1 MQPAKPSAAAMTG
14 LAPAAEGAQERATS
28 RRNAAR
34 RRRNRRLE
42 AAAPILLRVVARG
55 LALLPLPVAHAL
67 AVVVANTQWLLG
79 TRAARTTQENI
90 ERCFPSL
97 SPPCRRRLARQ
108 SLTETAKTFAEMG
121 LVWHGSTSR
130 AARLVQSVQG
140 MEHVES
146 ATGAVLVLMP
156 HFGNWELLGH
166 VFGCGPGLT
175 CLYAPP
181 KIKSLESLVCR
192 ARTRW
197 GVRVAPTT
205 PRGLKHLYSVARD
218 NGIVGLLPDQTP
230 PPSAAVDAPFFGQ
243 DVLTMVLAHRLI
255 MRVQPRVVMAWVERT
270 GRGFAAHI
278 EPLHGDVYSADTAT
292 SAAAMNVAIE
302 QVVRRNPAQYQWEYK
317 RFRRR
322 RNRSAA
328 GVSGSPGQGE

>member
-1 MQPAKPSAAAMTG
+1 MTG
-14 LAPAAEGAQERATS
+14 IAPAAERRQEHIASQRD
-28 RRNAAR
+28 AAR
-34 RRRNRRLE
+34 RRRSRRLE
-42 AAAPILLRVVARG
+42 AVAPLLLRVVARG
-55 LALLPLPVAHAL
+55 LSMLPLPAAHAL
-67 AVVVANTQWLLG
+67 AVVVASTQWLLRV
-79 TRAARTTQENI
+79 RAARTTQENI
-90 ERCFPSL
+90 ERCFPAL
-97 SPPCRRRLARQ
+97 SPRCQRKLARQ

-121 LVWHGSTSR
+121 LVWYGSPNR

-140 MEHVES
+140 MEHVE
-146 ATGAVLVLMP
+146 AAPGAVLVLMP

-166 VFGCGPGLT
+166 VFGSGPGLT

-181 KIKSLESLVCR
+181 KIKSLEPLVCR

-197 GVRVAPTT
+197 GVRMAPTT
-205 PRGLKHLYSVARD
+205 PHGLKQFYGVARD
-218 NGIVGLLPDQTP
+218 HGIVGLLPDQTP

-255 MRVQPRVVMAWVERT
+255 TRVQPRVVMAWVERT
-270 GRGFAAHI
+270 GRGFAAHV
-278 EPLHGDVYSADTAT
+278 EPLHGDVYSPDAAT

-322 RNRSAA
+322 RNRSAR
-328 GVSGSPGQGE
+328 SGDHSE

>member
-1 MQPAKPSAAAMTG
+1 MTSIAPTSEPERRDAKA
-14 LAPAAEGAQERATS
+14 S
-28 RRNAAR
+28 RDVPR
-34 RRRNRRLE
+34 RRRHKRLE
-42 AAAPILLRVVARG
+42 TLAPVLLRLVSRG
-55 LALLPLPVAHAL
+55 LSLLPLPVAHAL
-67 AVVVANTQWLLG
+67 AAVVANTQWLVG
-79 TRAARTTQENI
+79 ARAARTTRENI
-90 ERCFPSL
+90 ERCFPTL
-97 SPPCRRRLARQ
+97 SPRCRRRLARQ

-121 LVWHGSTSR
+121 LVWHGSPSR

-140 MEHVES
+140 MEHVET
-146 ATGAVLVLMP
+146 APGAVLVLMP

-166 VFGCGPGLT
+166 VFGSGPGLT

-181 KIKSLESLVCR
+181 KIKSLDSLVCR

-197 GVRVAPTT
+197 GVRMAPTT
-205 PRGLKHLYSVARD
+205 PRGLKHFYAVARS

-230 PPSAAVDAPFFGQ
+230 PPSAAVDASFFGQ

-270 GRGFAAHI
+270 RRGFAAHI
-278 EPLHGDVYSADTAT
+278 EPLHDDVYSPDAAT
-292 SAAAMNVAIE
+292 SATAMNVAIE

-322 RNRSAA
+322 RNRSA
-328 GVSGSPGQGE
+328 SGSGHGE

>member
-1 MQPAKPSAAAMTG
+1 MSG
-14 LAPAAEGAQERATS
+14 IAPAAEGPEERLASERDAT
-28 RRNAAR
+28 R
-34 RRRNRRLE
+34 RRRSRRLE
-42 AAAPILLRVVARG
+42 AVAPILLRLVARG
-55 LALLPLPVAHAL
+55 LSLLPLPVAHFLAL
-67 AVVVANTQWLLG
+67 FIANAQWLFG

-90 ERCFPSL
+90 ELCFPSL
-97 SPPCRRRLARQ
+97 SPGSRRKLGRQ
-108 SLTETAKTFAEMG
+108 SLTETAKTFTEMG
-121 LVWHGSTSR
+121 LVWHGSRSR
-130 AARLVQSVQG
+130 AARLVRNVEG

-146 ATGAVLVLMP
+146 APGAVLVLMP

-166 VFGCGPGLT
+166 VFGSGPGLT

-197 GVRVAPTT
+197 GVHVAPTT
-205 PRGLKHLYSVARD
+205 PSGLRQFYAVARD

-270 GRGFAAHI
+270 GQGFAAHI
-278 EPLHGDVYSADTAT
+278 EPLHGDVYSADPAT

-302 QVVRRNPAQYQWEYK
+302 RVVRRSPAQYQWEYK

-322 RNRSAA
+322 RNRSARS
-328 GVSGSPGQGE
+328 SGNGA

>member
-1 MQPAKPSAAAMTG
+1 MVLGSVPMTSIAPTSERERRDAKA
-14 LAPAAEGAQERATS
+14 S
-28 RRNAAR
+28 RDVPR
-34 RRRNRRLE
+34 RRRHQRLE
-42 AAAPILLRVVARG
+42 TLAPVLLRLVARC
-55 LALLPLPVAHAL
+55 LSLLPLPVAHAL

-79 TRAARTTQENI
+79 ARAARTTQENI
-90 ERCFPSL
+90 ERCFPAL
-97 SPPCRRRLARQ
+97 SPSCRRQLARR

-121 LVWHGSTSR
+121 LVWHGSRSR

-140 MEHVES
+140 MEHVET
-146 ATGAVLVLMP
+146 APGAVLVLMP

-166 VFGCGPGLT
+166 VFGSGPGLT

-197 GVRVAPTT
+197 GVRMAPTT
-205 PRGLKHLYSVARD
+205 PRGLKHLYAVARD
-218 NGIVGLLPDQTP
+218 DGIVGLLPDQTP

-270 GRGFAAHI
+270 QRGFVAHI
-278 EPLHGDVYSADTAT
+278 EPLHGDVYSPDAAT

-302 QVVRRNPAQYQWEYK
+302 QVVRRCPAQYQWEYK

-322 RNRSAA
+322 RNRSARST
-328 GVSGSPGQGE
+328 GHGK

>member
-1 MQPAKPSAAAMTG
+1 MQSGKPATAAMTEV
-14 LAPAAEGAQERATS
+14 APATQGGQERAASQRDAT
-28 RRNAAR
+28 R

-42 AAAPILLRVVARG
+42 AVAPVLLRLVARG
-55 LALLPLPVAHAL
+55 LSLLPLPVAHAV
-67 AVVVANTQWLLG
+67 ATVVANTQWLLG
-79 TRAARTTQENI
+79 TRAARTTRENI
-90 ERCFPSL
+90 ERCFPTL
-97 SPPCRRRLARQ
+97 SARCRRRLARR

-121 LVWHGSTSR
+121 LVWHGSPRR

-146 ATGAVLVLMP
+146 APGAVLVLMP
-156 HFGNWELLGH
+156 HFGNWELIGH
-166 VFGCGPGLT
+166 VFGSGPGLT

-197 GVRVAPTT
+197 GVQMASTS
-205 PRGLKHLYSVARD
+205 PRGLKQFYAVARD
-218 NGIVGLLPDQTP
+218 DGIVGLLPDQTP
-230 PPSAAVDAPFFGQ
+230 PPSAAVDAPFFGH

-270 GRGFAAHI
+270 RRGFAAHI
-278 EPLHGDVYSADTAT
+278 EPLHGDVYSADAAR

-322 RNRSAA
+322 RDRSPASA
-328 GVSGSPGQGE
+328 SRSGDNGE